1 MCLQTCMYMLCVHA
15 CTYIYMCVYQWVC
28 VWHLVTGT
36 TYVAGE
42 GILSMSVFSQLIRK
56 SVTPQTKAFKAE
68 TFK

>member
-1 MCLQTCMYMLCVHA
+1 MCLQTCMYMCMYV
-15 CTYIYMCVYQWVC
+15 YMYVYQWVC

-42 GILSMSVFSQLIRK
+42 GILRMSVFNQLIRK
-56 SVTPQTKAFKAE
+56 SVTPQTNAFKAE